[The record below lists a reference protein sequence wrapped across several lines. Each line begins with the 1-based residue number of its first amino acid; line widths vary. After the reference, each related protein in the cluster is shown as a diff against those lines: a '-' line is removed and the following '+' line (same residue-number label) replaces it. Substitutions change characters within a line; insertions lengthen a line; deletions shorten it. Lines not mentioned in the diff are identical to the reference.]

1 MSHASTRKHKKALTR
16 ASTKKTRSPNFSAAM
31 GRPKGAA
38 LPPALESYLL
48 LSGTNKRRFLVSF
61 IHNMSI
67 SVREYYRADPEAAV
81 EKFRKWNELLHRIA
95 GNLGAMLRGSKERY
109 PDDVLVEMITRAAE
123 DGLQR
128 EVMWAWK
135 KSDERLMHR
144 QKRAR
149 APASN

>member
-1 MSHASTRKHKKALTR
+1 MSYASTRKHKKALTR
-16 ASTKKTRSPNFSAAM
+16 ASAKKPRSPKSIAPIR
-31 GRPKGAA
+31 RPKGAKS
-38 LPPALESYLL
+38 LPAMESYVL
-48 LSGTNKRRFLVSF
+48 LSAADKSRFLASF

-67 SVREYYRADPEAAV
+67 SVREFYLVHPEAAV

-123 DGLQR
+123 DGLRR
-128 EVMWAWK
+128 EVMWAWQ
-135 KSDERLMHR
+135 KSDQRLMRR
-144 QKRAR
+144 QKRAG